1 MELPQD
7 KHAVLRIMARPSDVN
22 IAGDIFGGW
31 LMSQCDIA
39 GGIYAS
45 RLAGGRVVTVAVN
58 NFQFIAPVLVA
69 DIVSIYVDT
78 IRIGTTS
85 ITVKVTVLI
94 ERSDGKNETTMKVAE
109 ADIVYVHIDE
119 NRQPAAIT
127 QE

>member
-39 GGIYAS
+39 GGIYAN

-78 IRIGTTS
+78 MRIGTSS

-94 ERSDGKNETTMKVAE
+94 ERRDGKKETTVKVAE

>member
-39 GGIYAS
+39 GGIYAN
-45 RLAGGRVVTVAVN
+45 RIAGGRVVTVAVN

-94 ERSDGKNETTMKVAE
+94 ERRDGKNETTMKVAE